1 MDFSG
6 RRNKNPNKCLANTI
20 SVQSYVDGVSQVV
33 KNPRA
38 NARDPGDVGLISR
51 KKLIH
56 AKIPW
61 RRAWQPTPV
70 FLPGESPWTEEPAG
84 RSPWGR
90 TEPGT
95 TEATERTHVCVG
107 GHLAH
112 SHLWLS

>member
-1 MDFSG
+1 M
-6 RRNKNPNKCLANTI
+6 
-20 SVQSYVDGVSQVV
+20 DGVSQVV

-38 NARDPGDVGLISR
+38 NARDPGDVGLISG

-84 RSPWGR
+84 CSPWGR
-90 TEPGT
+90 TELGT
-95 TEATERTHVCVG
+95 TEATERMHTCGWALGPLPPLALMNYDALKTG
-107 GHLAH
+107 GCITVSL
-112 SHLWLS
+112 